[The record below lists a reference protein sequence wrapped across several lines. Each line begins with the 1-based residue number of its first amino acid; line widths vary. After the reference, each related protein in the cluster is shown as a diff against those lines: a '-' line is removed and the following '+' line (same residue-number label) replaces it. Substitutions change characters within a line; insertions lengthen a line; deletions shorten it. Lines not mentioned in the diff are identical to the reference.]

1 MRGLEK
7 PYADRSHFLIFY
19 RPCCYGISD
28 KLYIYILMSSTWKS
42 LHRGKVLSHSE
53 KMSK

>member
-28 KLYIYILMSSTWKS
+28 KLYIYIN
-42 LHRGKVLSHSE
+42 VLYLE
-53 KMSK
+53 IVTPREGTVTFRENV